1 MNVGA
6 LFHDLLTRSRLECAP
21 ERAAIRADLLRTCR
35 AAGATA
41 LEAQY
46 DAYGDSGNI
55 EDISF
60 VPAGIIPVGETET
73 RLADFLWRVAYDQHP
88 GFENNEGGYGEIV
101 WDLDADTIS
110 LDHAERYV
118 EVSHTYSEDL

>member
-6 LFHDLLTRSRLECAP
+6 YFHDLLARSRSDCDL
-21 ERAAIRADLLRTCR
+21 ERAAIRADLLRACR

-55 EDISF
+55 EDLSF
-60 VPAGIIPVGETET
+60 VPAGIIAVGATET
-73 RLADFLWRVAYDQHP
+73 RLADFLWQVAYDRHP

-110 LDHAERYV
+110 LDHADRYV